1 MDGRSGPM
9 EPFGVSVDDIVLSPK
24 HGLPFLQ
31 PERLFR
37 ILSST
42 DQSATSFDENV
53 TWGIIMN
60 FKK

>member
-1 MDGRSGPM
+1 M

-31 PERLFR
+31 PGRLFR

-53 TWGIIMN
+53 TWGIIIN